1 MHLIDLDNAK
11 SGMTL
16 AKSVHTL
23 QDVLLLKPDVR
34 LTEKNIQILKS
45 WGIHEIWIDD
55 AAGAEGVAG
64 GTDTEHEL
72 RAFIDDEL
80 RAKFSETLPD
90 PLMEEILRIAG
101 NLLEKRLLNKEKK
114 HGAQKS

>member
-1 MHLIDLDNAK
+1 MNLIDLDKATP
-11 SGMTL
+11 GMTL
-16 AKSVHTL
+16 AKSVYTL

-34 LTEKNIQILKS
+34 LTEKNIHILKS
-45 WGIHEIWIDD
+45 WGIHEVWIDD
-55 AAGAEGVAG
+55 ADGESVAG
-64 GTDTEHEL
+64 GMDPEHER

-101 NLLEKRLLNKEKK
+101 NLLEKRLLKKEKK

>member
-1 MHLIDLDNAK
+1 MHLIDLDKAK
-11 SGMTL
+11 PGMTL
-16 AKSVHTL
+16 AKSVYTL

-34 LTEKNIQILKS
+34 LTEKNIHILKS
-45 WGIHEIWIDD
+45 WGIHEVWIDD
-55 AAGAEGVAG
+55 AAGEGVAG
-64 GTDTEHEL
+64 RMGPEHER

-80 RAKFSETLPD
+80 RVKFSETLPD

-101 NLLEKRLLNKEKK
+101 NILEKRLQKQEKN

>member
-1 MHLIDLDNAK
+1 MQLIDLDKAK
-11 SGMTL
+11 PGMTL
-16 AKSVHTL
+16 AKSVYTL

-34 LTEKNIQILKS
+34 LTEKNIHILKS
-45 WGIHEIWIDD
+45 WGIQEVWIDD
-55 AAGAEGVAG
+55 AAGEGIAG
-64 GTDTEHEL
+64 SMNPEHEL
-72 RAFIDDEL
+72 RASIDDEL

-101 NLLEKRLLNKEKK
+101 NLLEKRLLKKENK